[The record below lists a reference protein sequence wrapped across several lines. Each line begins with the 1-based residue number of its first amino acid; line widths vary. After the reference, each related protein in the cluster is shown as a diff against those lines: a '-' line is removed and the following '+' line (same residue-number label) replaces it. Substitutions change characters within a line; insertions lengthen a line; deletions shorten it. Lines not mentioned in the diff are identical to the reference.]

1 MLKYLFSSFFFV
13 LAMVANSPLL
23 LAQEDISPENNRDRF
38 VQPSPTFT
46 PTAPQ
51 AIPQVT
57 PEASPPQP
65 FEVDNSEIF
74 KLTSIKV
81 TGSTVFTQEDF
92 EPIVAPL
99 REKGTV
105 TLNQLIAASDAITQ
119 LYLNDGYIT
128 SRAAIVEESLATG
141 AIQLLAIEGE
151 IEDIIIEGNRSVNAT
166 YIRDRVALGIANPLN
181 SADLED
187 QLRLL
192 RSNPLFN
199 NVEANLKAG
208 SGLGQS
214 ILRVKVDEAKIVSG
228 NVSVDSYS
236 PPSIGSER
244 MEVSVINRN
253 LTGSGDSLS
262 ALYQRTTAGVPI
274 NLTLPIIIRSML
286 RGATCN

>member
-1 MLKYLFSSFFFV
+1 M
-13 LAMVANSPLL
+13 MVIL
-23 LAQEDISPENNRDRF
+23 
-38 VQPSPTFT
+38 
-46 PTAPQ
+46 
-51 AIPQVT
+51 
-57 PEASPPQP
+57 
-65 FEVDNSEIF
+65 
-74 KLTSIKV
+74 
-81 TGSTVFTQEDF
+81 
-92 EPIVAPL
+92 
-99 REKGTV
+99 
-105 TLNQLIAASDAITQ
+105 
-119 LYLNDGYIT
+119 T

-286 RGATCN
+286 RGQRA

>member
-1 MLKYLFSSFFFV
+1 
-13 LAMVANSPLL
+13 MVANSPLL

-119 LYLNDGYIT
+119 LYLNDGYINFPG
-128 SRAAIVEESLATG
+128 SDRGGESGHWGHPT
-141 AIQLLAIEGE
+141 
-151 IEDIIIEGNRSVNAT
+151 
-166 YIRDRVALGIANPLN
+166 
-181 SADLED
+181 
-187 QLRLL
+187 
-192 RSNPLFN
+192 
-199 NVEANLKAG
+199 
-208 SGLGQS
+208 
-214 ILRVKVDEAKIVSG
+214 
-228 NVSVDSYS
+228 
-236 PPSIGSER
+236 PSH
-244 MEVSVINRN
+244 
-253 LTGSGDSLS
+253 
-262 ALYQRTTAGVPI
+262 
-274 NLTLPIIIRSML
+274 
-286 RGATCN
+286 